1 MGIKTAAKIILKS
14 CLIFLGLLCFFLIVD
29 SALDISAKADWFP
42 VVALLLPPVCAVA
55 FCIASFKKAHPEET
69 GRSSKEKPESIP
81 TPAAPPEPPRKKTIL
96 ERIDEME
103 GEEFE
108 RFCAALLDDLGYQQI
123 HVTKSTGDQ
132 GVDIIAIRGGL
143 RWAFQCKR
151 YASKIG
157 NAAIQQVNTGKML
170 YSCQKAVVVTN
181 NYFTSGAVQA
191 AKAVGVEL
199 WDRDVLSDK
208 IARIAKSA
216 AP

>member
-1 MGIKTAAKIILKS
+1 MGFFSNLFKS
-14 CLIFLGLLCFFLIVD
+14 KV
-29 SALDISAKADWFP
+29 
-42 VVALLLPPVCAVA
+42 PPT
-55 FCIASFKKAHPEET
+55 E
-69 GRSSKEKPESIP
+69 
-81 TPAAPPEPPRKKTIL
+81 PPEPPRKKTIL
-96 ERIDEME
+96 EQIDEME
-103 GEEFE
+103 GPEFE
-108 RFCAALLDDLGYQQI
+108 QFCAALLDDLGYQQI

-157 NAAIQQVNTGKML
+157 NAAVQQVNTGKML
-170 YSCQKAVVVTN
+170 YNCQKAVVVTN
-181 NYFTSGAVQA
+181 NYFTSGAVRA

-208 IARIAKSA
+208 IARIAKST